1 MLINSGV
8 DRTRLSEIG
17 SPDCIGQKFSV
28 DTLAERSIVE
38 VIVKTATIKVG
49 LANFYENLV
58 P

>member
-1 MLINSGV
+1 MFVMLE
-8 DRTRLSEIG
+8 T
-17 SPDCIGQKFSV
+17 
-28 DTLAERSIVE
+28 RSIVE